1 MAKWVHVVL
10 IPYKFFSYIR
20 SLGFSS
26 FCIKVENSEYYQ
38 ALNIWFSWNIY
49 STLDYGP
56 NESNNDPYLRM
67 THAFCF
73 RICLSYFSDFLHI
86 FSGLK
91 GNGYL
96 SLCKSL
102 VDLKSGQL
110 RQHWGK
116 KLLLIYFSES
126 FHYAYL
132 IFFHEDRELWIVATS
147 NWTNYL

>member
-20 SLGFSS
+20 SLGFYS

-38 ALNIWFSWNIY
+38 ALNIWFSWNIC
-49 STLDYGP
+49 STIDCGP

-67 THAFCF
+67 THVFCF

-91 GNGYL
+91 SNGYL
-96 SLCKSL
+96 SLCKIL

-116 KLLLIYFSES
+116 ITFNLFLRIFSLCIS
-126 FHYAYL
+126 D
-132 IFFHEDRELWIVATS
+132 IFSRRQRTMNSCHK
-147 NWTNYL
+147 